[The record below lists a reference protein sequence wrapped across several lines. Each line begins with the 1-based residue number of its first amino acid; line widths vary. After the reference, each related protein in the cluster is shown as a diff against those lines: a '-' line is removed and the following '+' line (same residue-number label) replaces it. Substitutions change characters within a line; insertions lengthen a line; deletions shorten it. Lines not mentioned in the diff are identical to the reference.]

1 MLPHLSTT
9 SGGVPG
15 VAGVPDAVAP
25 GPDPPPAADDLP
37 WAEIVGGVTEE
48 QLLLSG
54 VSCRLLRLLYLKVNK
69 QSELYLEYLCR
80 AFGF

>member
-1 MLPHLSTT
+1 LSTT

-69 QSELYLEYLCR
+69 TLGVVFR
-80 AFGF
+80 IPM